1 MMVIKVISLLFVLL
15 VACAPLEVEKRS
27 AGSCE
32 IEDRPYGKQGIAQV
46 SCPELSF
53 KVIYDNI
60 PDGRDPLILR
70 IEDAEAK
77 KLSEKRVEPY
87 EVKTGDEEVLSGW
100 AYEEEWR
107 ANGHRLRG
115 FEYFINGGSGCYEE
129 EEGYKLSL
137 FLEGTE
143 VPILNFYQ
151 EDTDCGGN

>member
-60 PDGRDPLILR
+60 PDGRDLLILK
-70 IEDAEAK
+70 IEGAEAK
-77 KLSEKRVEPY
+77 KLSEKKVEPY
-87 EVKTGDEEVLSGW
+87 EVKTGDYEVLSGW
-100 AYEEEWR
+100 AYEEEWQV
-107 ANGHRLRG
+107 NGYRLRG
-115 FEYFINGGSGCYEE
+115 FEYFTNGGSGCYEE
-129 EEGYKLSL
+129 EEGYRLSL
-137 FLEGTE
+137 LLEGTE